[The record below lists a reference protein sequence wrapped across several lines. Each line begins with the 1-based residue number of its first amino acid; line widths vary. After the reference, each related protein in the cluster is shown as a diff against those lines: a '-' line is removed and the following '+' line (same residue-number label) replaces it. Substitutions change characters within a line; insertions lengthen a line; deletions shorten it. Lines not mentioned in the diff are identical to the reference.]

1 MISNHWLLQAV
12 PTEYIFQDESFT
24 FSKVFADNLSFDS
37 AFLERALR

>member
-1 MISNHWLLQAV
+1 MIIAV
-12 PTEYIFQDESFT
+12 PTGYIFQDESFT